1 MNLLGRLFAPHR
13 ADSPL
18 PLWLFL
24 SLIVLAGTA
33 LVRLAV
39 EPRTA
44 DSPID
49 IRPLFLGQSILVAG
63 EDPYDDQLLKDTWK
77 SMVQREGL
85 KSVLLPGRPFTP
97 LLHPPWALPIFTV
110 FGGTP
115 WSTARIVWW
124 FAVSFFLLGIAW
136 LVARAA
142 PATSR
147 LIPLTDTLL
156 LALAFRATDWALF
169 VGQPMFLCLVFGFAA
184 WHFDRT
190 GRPVL
195 AGIAL
200 GMASFKITLVLPFV
214 LLTLFRRR
222 WSVIAF
228 AALTGL
234 VLVAIF
240 VILSADPAAS
250 FESYR
255 DQILFHLPPTYSQD
269 VPGYPL
275 AFNMVAKTQFAALVE
290 CVIPGSGRHAAV
302 VNLLPVLVVLPF
314 WIGPLWRRQISDVRA
329 FVFLSTA
336 TLLSTYH
343 LHYDAL
349 VLLPI
354 YLLLFEADRAE
365 RIALLWSS
373 AFLLLPINGL
383 LNQLHVPPALNILYY
398 NFQIGLLGLAA
409 VLTWG
414 MRRTLPSS
422 GNDVQPT

>member
-1 MNLLGRLFAPHR
+1 MKFLGKLRAPYR
-13 ADSPL
+13 PGSPL

-24 SLIVLAGTA
+24 SLIVLAGSA
-33 LVRLAV
+33 LIRLAN

-49 IRPLFLGQSILVAG
+49 IRTLYLGQSILVAG
-63 EDPYDDQLLKDTWK
+63 GDPYDDLLLKETWK
-77 SMVQREGL
+77 SMIQREGL

-110 FGGTP
+110 FGKTP
-115 WSTARIVWW
+115 WSTVRIVWW

-142 PATSR
+142 PTTSR
-147 LIPLTDTLL
+147 FIPLTDTLL

-169 VGQPMFLCLVFGFAA
+169 VGQPMFLCIVLGFAA

-190 GRPVL
+190 GRPIP

-200 GMASFKITLVLPFV
+200 GLASFKITLVVPFV

-222 WSVIAF
+222 WSVIAG
-228 AALTGL
+228 AALTG
-234 VLVAIF
+234 VALIAVF
-240 VILSADPAAS
+240 VVLSADPATS

-255 DQILFHLPPTYSQD
+255 DQILFHLPPTYSHD

-275 AFNMVAKTQFAALVE
+275 AFNMVAKTQFAALAE
-290 CVIPGSGRHAAV
+290 CVIPGAGRHAAV
-302 VNLLPVLVVLPF
+302 VNLLPAMLILPF
-314 WIGPLWRRQISDVRA
+314 WIVPLWRRQVSDVRA
-329 FVFLSTA
+329 FPIFAVL
-336 TLLSTYH
+336 TLLCTYH

-354 YLLLFEADRAE
+354 YLVLFEADRAE
-365 RIALLWSS
+365 RIALLVSS
-373 AFLLLPINGL
+373 AFLLLPINGI
-383 LNQLHVPPALNILYY
+383 LNQFDLPPALNFLHY
-398 NFQIGLLGLAA
+398 NFQIGLLGLAG

-414 MRRTLPSS
+414 MRRALAGPE
-422 GNDVQPT
+422 P

>member
-1 MNLLGRLFAPHR
+1 MDRMKFLGKLRAPYHP
-13 ADSPL
+13 DSPL
-18 PLWLFL
+18 PLWLL
-24 SLIVLAGTA
+24 LGLVVLAGTA

-63 EDPYDDQLLKDTWK
+63 ADPYDDQLLKDTWK
-77 SMVQREGL
+77 NMVQREGL

-147 LIPLTDTLL
+147 FIPLTDTLL

-184 WHFDRT
+184 WNFDRT
-190 GRPVL
+190 GRPIP

-200 GMASFKITLVLPFV
+200 GLASFKITLVVPFV

-222 WSVIAF
+222 WSVIAV
-228 AALTGL
+228 AILTGL
-234 VLVAIF
+234 VLVAVF
-240 VILSADPAAS
+240 VILSDDPAAS

-275 AFNMVAKTQFAALVE
+275 AFNMVAKTQFAALAE
-290 CVIPGSGRHAAV
+290 CIIPGAGSYAAV
-302 VNLLPVLVVLPF
+302 VNLLPAMLILPF
-314 WIGPLWRRQISDVRA
+314 WIVPLWRRQVSDFR
-329 FVFLSTA
+329 VFPIFAVL
-336 TLLSTYH
+336 TLLCTYH

-354 YLLLFEADRAE
+354 YLVLFEADRTE
-365 RIALLWSS
+365 RIALLVSS
-373 AFLLLPINGL
+373 AFLLLPINGV
-383 LNQLHVPPALNILYY
+383 LNQLDLPPALNLLYY
-398 NFQIGLLGLAA
+398 NFQIGLLGLAV

-414 MRRTLPSS
+414 MRRTLAGPE
-422 GNDVQPT
+422 P